1 MEERTATPD
10 NTPKD
15 SGPISLELAKI
26 RVTRWLTAITG
37 LPSYN
42 GNPLT
47 IPRAIMIS
55 FEDINDILAKYP
67 EKDIKGIRLYFGLAG
82 EDNPGPAN
90 ITDLRGMAVPVF
102 YADKYKPHADLVISG
117 LPGNPNETSIYDFT
131 TPCPVYC
138 DFQSE
143 LYVPAPGA

>member
-1 MEERTATPD
+1 MEETSTIQD
-10 NTPKD
+10 STPKE
-15 SGPISLELAKI
+15 SGAISLELAKI
-26 RVTRWLTAITG
+26 RVTRWLNAITN

-55 FEDINDILAKYP
+55 FDDINDIIAKYP
-67 EKDIKGIRLYFGLAG
+67 EKDLKGIRLYFGLAG

-102 YADKYKPHADLVISG
+102 YADKYKHHADLIITG
-117 LPGNPNETSIYDFT
+117 LPSNPNDTSIYDFT
-131 TPCPVYC
+131 TPCPAYC
-138 DFQSE
+138 DVQSE
-143 LYVPAPGA
+143 LYVPVSGS